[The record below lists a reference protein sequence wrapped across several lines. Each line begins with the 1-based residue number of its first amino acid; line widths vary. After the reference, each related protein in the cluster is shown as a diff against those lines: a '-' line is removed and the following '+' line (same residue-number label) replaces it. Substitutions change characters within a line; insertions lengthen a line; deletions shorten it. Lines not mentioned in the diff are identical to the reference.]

1 MTLKWHQMTSFLP
14 QKLWFGH
21 VDLYYNYIILWINSG
36 WLLQRVTAISLKS
49 LEVTIYMEWRWWRK
63 ITRNEWKLRCAVCIW
78 TKSTN
83 SQCGEQQYVA
93 WWYWVGKKVGGGN
106 YWQNLKFKLVSSK
119 FRLVSSFVNAL
130 LT

>member
-1 MTLKWHQMTSFLP
+1 MTSDDIISPSKTLIWSCGFIL
-14 QKLWFGH
+14 QLH
-21 VDLYYNYIILWINSG
+21 HTVDQFRMASAESDSYQSEISG
-36 WLLQRVTAISLKS
+36 SDNL
-49 LEVTIYMEWRWWRK
+49 YMEWRWWRK

-106 YWQNLKFKLVSSK
+106 YWQNLKFKLVSWK